1 MTPGWYEVTAKIGY
15 KATGNDITDWDMLNA
30 SAKNTD
36 KKWLKEFVKERQKH
50 FITALYFDGLVNVT
64 YLGVKKD
71 VHNQWLVQGWDT
83 MPTRIN
89 HTIRLCKLWA
99 VPS

>member
-1 MTPGWYEVTAKIGY
+1 MTAKIAY
-15 KATGNDITDWDMLNA
+15 KADGKDLTGWEALKNSLADDDKAAVKNYGEEGKKRFIAALHFNGLNNITYSD
-30 SAKNTD
+30 
-36 KKWLKEFVKERQKH
+36 
-50 FITALYFDGLVNVT
+50 
-64 YLGVKKD
+64 VKKD

-89 HTIRLCKLWA
+89 HTIRLCKLWV